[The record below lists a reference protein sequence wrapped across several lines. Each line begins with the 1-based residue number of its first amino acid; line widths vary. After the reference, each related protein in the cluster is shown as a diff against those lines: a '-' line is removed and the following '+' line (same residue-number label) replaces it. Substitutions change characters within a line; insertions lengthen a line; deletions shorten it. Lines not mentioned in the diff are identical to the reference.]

1 MRDRTSWYAKLR
13 PQIHLA
19 WPTGTGRRHTTRL
32 CVVELALYLLERLCP
47 GESALSAW
55 TLLGGYPFGLV
66 HQDTPKRRRVFRI
79 ARHQMWRFRRPR
91 TWERALEQYC
101 SFPEEVRG
109 YVITDPALPP
119 QRVATSVA
127 PDRWNVYEE
136 TLTSEPPFYFRDRL
150 PLAEPG
156 QAYRFVQGKLQT
168 SVSLPDYLPVLDAH
182 PHTLHIPVPRK
193 GPIGASRDD
202 LLATAAWMDLELG
215 IEEKHKT
222 WHYRV
227 GRLEFDLLDSVSQ
240 EFVEGGSLSVDGLLH
255 LVGMVGAGKSTLRDV
270 LSIHLA
276 REGRKITIVV
286 GDVAEQLS
294 LVQLLRQLHGIK
306 AAPVLG
312 TSTRARNAQR
322 MHRRLSSQ
330 GSGSLLTHE
339 AEHFTYLSTA
349 CPLDALRGVEAA
361 GPPQI
366 SEAPCTSL
374 YPVEPPAMNPS
385 SVQGLEPAAGD
396 TTAATDD
403 PVDARAHGCP
413 LWGGCPRQRGAG
425 ELVDADIWVANPASL
440 LYGLVPSH
448 QNRERARFLEAAVQ
462 RSDLIVVDEADR
474 VQMQLDTMFAPS
486 ATLVGRSPDSWLD
499 SLQSHTASELARRG
513 RLQLSNSDVVR
524 WSSALTLVIA
534 ATNRIYSMLMRHE
547 KLSSWVQADYFST
560 WTIQQKLVDDW
571 FRGEHE
577 PEDDQD
583 EEPDLDPD
591 NDTAAEDDPEESD
604 AQEPTD
610 SGPKE
615 ERVARRDAVTA
626 LLDEFRDDPLG
637 DHRPADPEHAELVR
651 LTQDLLHTLDDEE
664 THRRAQTTLSG
675 LLWDPL
681 DNRIDLRTRTHRLEF
696 MLLLAVLQH
705 RLDVLTDLWPQVE
718 SRLNLEATDN
728 QLSRRPPM
736 DFSPLVPESPMGNI
750 LGFQFLTEE
759 EPGAD
764 PGTSSPVLRFFRCAG
779 VGRSLL
785 LGLHEM
791 TGPGDT
797 APPHVLLMSGTSWA
811 GTAAGAH
818 VLAPV
823 GAILKAPPRERQAIR
838 QTTFRKL
845 FLRGPDGKPLHLS
858 GTRPDRR
865 PKVLELMLDR
875 LARPRDGRTMSDLDQ
890 ELDLITNSRRRRLLL
905 LVGSYEEARIGAKFL
920 HGIPRWQGK
929 VCRLVADDVELE
941 VSFGGAAPDTSD
953 FPYTDDEPMVLR
965 RGDVAGFATTGALV
979 LIAPLLS
986 VERGHNILNDLGQA
1000 AIGSVFFLARPH
1012 PRPHDIN
1019 LAVQGI
1025 NSWVTRYLL
1034 KDGPFDELVDSSGD
1048 LDAAGRAFRSQAR
1061 GHWRRLLT
1069 RPMAWWS
1076 LSDEEKEAFTWDR
1089 TVVMWQVIGRLV
1101 RGGVPA
1107 RVVFVDSK
1115 FAEREATGRGPDTFR
1130 TGLLASML
1138 HVLEPYLTDDPGKP
1152 LRDRQLVRA
1161 LYEPLYLALKE
1172 MPAYRSDTRSRTTR
1186 RGERHGR

>member
-1 MRDRTSWYAKLR
+1 MRDRTEWYAKLR
-13 PQIHLA
+13 PQIRQA
-19 WPTGTGRRHTTRL
+19 WPAGTGRRQTTRL
-32 CVVELALYLLERLCP
+32 CAVELAMYLLERLCP
-47 GESALSAW
+47 GEPALSAW
-55 TLLGGYPFGLV
+55 ALLGGYRFGLV
-66 HQDTPKRRRVFRI
+66 CQDTSERRRVFRI
-79 ARHQMWRFRRPR
+79 ARHRLWRYRRPR
-91 TWERALEQYC
+91 TWERALEQYR

-109 YVITDPALPP
+109 YDVTDPSLPP
-119 QRVATSVA
+119 RRVTTPVA
-127 PDRWNVYEE
+127 PGRWSVYEE
-136 TLTSEPPFYFRDRL
+136 ALTEEPSFRLRDGL
-150 PLAEPG
+150 PLAELG
-156 QAYRFVQGKLQT
+156 RTYRFVQGKLQT
-168 SVSLPDYLPVLDAH
+168 SVSLPDFLPVREAR
-182 PHTLHIPVPRK
+182 PHALHVPVPRK
-193 GPIGASRDD
+193 AIVTADREG
-202 LLATAAWMDLELG
+202 LLATAAWMDTTLG

-227 GRLEFDLLDSVSQ
+227 GRLEFDVLDPVCQ
-240 EFVEGGSLSVDGLLH
+240 KFVTGETLSVDGLLH

-270 LSIHLA
+270 LSVHLA
-276 REGRKITIVV
+276 LHHRRVTVVV
-286 GDVAEQLS
+286 GDVAEQLN
-294 LVQLLRQLHGIK
+294 LIGLLRRLPGIK

-312 TSTRARNAQR
+312 TSTRVRNTQR

-349 CPLDALRGVEAA
+349 CPLDALRGVEPE
-361 GPPQI
+361 GPPRI
-366 SEAPCTSL
+366 AEAPCTGLHS
-374 YPVEPPAMNPS
+374 VEPPS
-385 SVQGLEPAAGD
+385 STASPVQIHGPATEAEAPDGP
-396 TTAATDD
+396 TE
-403 PVDARAHGCP
+403 ARAHGCP
-413 LWGGCPRQRGAG
+413 LWSSCPRQRGAV

-440 LYGLVPSH
+440 VYGLVPRH
-448 QNRERARFLEAAVQ
+448 QNRERARFLEAAVH
-462 RSDLIVVDEADR
+462 RSDLIIIDEADR
-474 VQMQLDTMFAPS
+474 VQMQLDSMFAPS

-524 WSSALTLVIA
+524 WSAALTLVIA
-534 ATNRIYSMLMRHE
+534 ATNRIYAMLIRHE

-571 FRGEHE
+571 FRGEHD
-577 PEDDQD
+577 PEEEQD
-583 EEPDLDPD
+583 EEPDLDPEH
-591 NDTAAEDDPEESD
+591 DTDEEDDPEETG
-604 AQEPTD
+604 APAPRE
-610 SGPKE
+610 SGVTNA
-615 ERVARRDAVTA
+615 RQTRRDAVTA

-637 DHRPADPEHAELVR
+637 DRRPTDPEHGELVR
-651 LTQDLLHTLDDEE
+651 LAQDLLHTLDDEE
-664 THRRAQTTLSG
+664 THAHAQATLTG
-675 LLWDPL
+675 LLRDPL
-681 DNRIDLRTRTHRLEF
+681 DDRVDLRTRTHRLEF

-705 RLDVLTDLWPQVE
+705 RLDVLTELWPLVE
-718 SRLNLEATDN
+718 ARLNLEATDN
-728 QLSRRPPM
+728 QLSRRPPA

-750 LGFQFLTEE
+750 LGFQILREE
-759 EPGAD
+759 EPGAE
-764 PGTSSPVLRFFRCAG
+764 PGTGSPVLRFFRCAG

-818 VLAPV
+818 VPAPV
-823 GAILKAPPRERQAIR
+823 GAILKAPPKERQAIQR
-838 QTTFRKL
+838 TTFRKL

-875 LARPRDGRTMSDLDQ
+875 LARPRDGRAKSDLDQ
-890 ELDLITNSRRRRLLL
+890 ELDLITSGHRRHLLL
-905 LVGSYEEARIGAKFL
+905 LVGSYEEARIAAEFL
-920 HGIPRWQGK
+920 NGIPRWQGR

-941 VSFGGAAPDTSD
+941 VSFGGAAPDGSG
-953 FPYTDDEPMVLR
+953 FPFTDDEPKVLR
-965 RGDVAGFATTGALV
+965 RGDVERFAAMGAEI

-1012 PRPHDIN
+1012 PRPYDIN

-1025 NSWVTRYLL
+1025 NSWVTRFLREG
-1034 KDGPFDELVDSSGD
+1034 GPFDELVASAES

-1069 RPMAWWS
+1069 RPMAWRM

-1115 FAEREATGRGPDTFR
+1115 FAEREAAGRGPDTFR

-1138 HVLEPYLTDDPGKP
+1138 HVLEPYLTDDPGKS
-1152 LRDRQLVRA
+1152 LEDRQLVRA
-1161 LYEPLYLALKE
+1161 LYEPLYHALKE
-1172 MPAYRSDTRSRTTR
+1172 MPAHHPDTRSHINR

>member
-1 MRDRTSWYAKLR
+1 M
-13 PQIHLA
+13 A
-19 WPTGTGRRHTTRL
+19 WPTGTGRRHATRL

-47 GESALSAW
+47 GEPALSAW
-55 TLLGGYPFGLV
+55 TLLGGYRFGLV
-66 HQDTPKRRRVFRI
+66 RQDTLERRRAFRI
-79 ARHQMWRFRRPR
+79 ARHQMWRLRRPR
-91 TWERALEQYC
+91 TWERALEQYR

-109 YVITDPALPP
+109 YAVPDPSLPP
-119 QRVATSVA
+119 QRVANPVA
-127 PDRWNVYEE
+127 PGRWNVYEE
-136 TLTSEPPFYFRDRL
+136 ALTSEPLFYLRDRL

-168 SVSLPDYLPVLDAH
+168 SVSLPDYLPVLEAR
-182 PHTLHIPVPRK
+182 PHALHTPVPRK
-193 GPIGASRDD
+193 DPVEVSRDE
-202 LLATAAWMDLELG
+202 LLATAEWMDLKLK
-215 IEEKHKT
+215 IKEKHKT

-227 GRLEFDLLDSVSQ
+227 DRLEFDVLDPVGQ
-240 EFVEGGSLSVDGLLH
+240 EFVEGRSLSVDGLLH

-270 LSIHLA
+270 LSVHLA
-276 REGRKITIVV
+276 REGRKVAVVV

-294 LVQLLRQLHGIK
+294 LLEMLRQLHVIK

-322 MHRRLSSQ
+322 MHRRLSSR
-330 GSGSLLTHE
+330 GTGSLLTHK

-349 CPLDALRGVEAA
+349 CPLDALRGLEAT

-374 YPVEPPAMNPS
+374 YPIERPSTDPS
-385 SVQGLEPAAGD
+385 SAHGFESASGD
-396 TTAATDD
+396 TAATTDD
-403 PVDARAHGCP
+403 PADARAHGCP

-448 QNRERARFLEAAVQ
+448 QNRERARFLEVAVQ
-462 RSDLIVVDEADR
+462 RSDLIVIDEADR
-474 VQMQLDTMFAPS
+474 VQMQLDSMFVPS

-499 SLQSHTASELARRG
+499 SLQSHTANELARRG
-513 RLQLSNSDVVR
+513 RLQLSDSDVVR

-591 NDTAAEDDPEESD
+591 TDTDTDTEDDPEESD
-604 AQEPTD
+604 VQEPTD
-610 SGPKE
+610 SGPKDKRE
-615 ERVARRDAVTA
+615 ARRDAVTA

-637 DHRPADPEHAELVR
+637 DHRPTDPDHAELVR

-681 DNRIDLRTRTHRLEF
+681 DGRIDLPTRTHRLEF

-705 RLDVLTDLWPQVE
+705 RLDVLTDLWPLVE
-718 SRLNLEATDN
+718 ARLNLEATDN
-728 QLSRRPPM
+728 QLSRRPPA

-750 LGFQFLTEE
+750 LGFQFLSEE
-759 EPGAD
+759 EPGAV

-823 GAILKAPPRERQAIR
+823 GAILKAPPRERRAIQ

-845 FLRGPDGKPLHLS
+845 FLKGPDGKPLHLS
-858 GTRPDRR
+858 GTRPERR
-865 PKVLELMLDR
+865 PKVLELMLDL
-875 LARPRDGRTMSDLDQ
+875 LARPRDGRARSDLDQ
-890 ELDLITNSRRRRLLL
+890 ELDLITSSHRKRLLL
-905 LVGSYEEARIGAKFL
+905 LVGSYEEARIGAKLL
-920 HGIPRWQGK
+920 HGIPQWQGK
-929 VCRLVADDVELE
+929 VCRLVADDVEAE
-941 VSFGGAAPDTSD
+941 VSFGGTAPDASD
-953 FPYTDDEPMVLR
+953 FPHTDDEPLMLR
-965 RGDVAGFATTGALV
+965 RGDVARFATTGAKI

-986 VERGHNILNDLGQA
+986 LERGHNILNDLGQA

-1034 KDGPFDELVDSSGD
+1034 KDGSFDELVTSSAS

-1069 RPMAWWS
+1069 RPMAWPA

-1089 TVVMWQVIGRLV
+1089 AVVMWQVIGRLV

-1138 HVLEPYLTDDPGKP
+1138 HVLKPYLTDDPGKP
-1152 LRDRQLVRA
+1152 LQDRQLVRA

-1172 MPAYRSDTRSRTTR
+1172 TPEYRSDTRSRTTR
-1186 RGERHGR
+1186 RGERHGH